1 MQIHAYALRRV
12 VAAASLFALLA
23 STASQLGAADLPI
36 REVVLYK
43 HGIGYFEREGTV
55 AQGEEARLD
64 FKNSEMNDVLKS
76 LIVTDGNGFQSHG
89 NSVSS
94 LENSVRRGERMRLAA
109 RARPEPTACADAS
122 RIDRCFVGCPKCG
135 TVPST
140 GS

>member
-12 VAAASLFALLA
+12 VAAESLFALLA

-76 LIVTDGNGFQSHG
+76 LIVSDGNGG
-89 NSVSS
+89 
-94 LENSVRRGERMRLAA
+94 RGLQH
-109 RARPEPTACADAS
+109 TDK
-122 RIDRCFVGCPKCG
+122 GG
-135 TVPST
+135 
-140 GS
+140 